1 MTSPEPVV
9 ITALGVVSA
18 LGRGV
23 QEFAAGLRRGDCGI
37 RHFLS
42 PFPRTGA
49 FLPDFSAV
57 DFLRTLPECPGE
69 VQRIAQRVL
78 RQAPES
84 AQMTVAAATEAWLMA
99 GLHLMPI
106 WEERIGIIIGG
117 NNISQRY
124 LAAGWR
130 RFEDTPDYLSPRH
143 AFLSLDTAL
152 VGLVS
157 EVLGIHGCGLTVG
170 AASASGNVAVW
181 NAKQLLRAGVAD
193 CIIVCCVSSELS
205 SLEMHAFQL
214 LGAAAP
220 VSLESCPAA
229 LYRPFDA
236 TSQGFIPGEAA
247 ACIVLETAS
256 SARLRGARVWA
267 AVTGASL
274 SLDGSHLPHA
284 STSGEVHAMY
294 SALLES
300 QLHPTEV
307 DYVNAHGSGSIQG
320 DRCECDALV
329 EVFGEKQPW
338 VNSTKSLT
346 GHCLAAAGLV
356 ELVACTLQMSEGFLH
371 PNRNLRQPIDHR
383 IRFVGDQSVATPLK
397 NVLSN
402 SFGFGGFNSSIV
414 LRQPGMEFGN
424 VFVAGEKIQSA
435 SWN

>member
-1 MTSPEPVV
+1 MTSPEPIV

-37 RHFLS
+37 HHFPS

-57 DFLRTLPECPGE
+57 DFLKTLPACPGE
-69 VQRIAQRVL
+69 IQQRAQRAL

-84 AQMTVAAATEAWLMA
+84 AQITVAAAAEAWLSA
-99 GLHLMPI
+99 GLHLTPI
-106 WEERIGIIIGG
+106 QAERTGIIIGG

-157 EVLGIHGCGLTVG
+157 EVLGIHGCGLTIG

-181 NAKQLLRAGVAD
+181 NAKQLLRAGAAD
-193 CIIVCCVSSELS
+193 CIIVCCASSELS
-205 SLEMHAFQL
+205 SLEMHAFRL

-220 VSLESCPAA
+220 TSMELCPAT

-236 TSQGFIPGEAA
+236 ASQGFIPGEAA
-247 ACIVLETAS
+247 ACIVLETAD
-256 SARLRGARVWA
+256 SARSRGARVWA
-267 AVTGASL
+267 TVAGASL
-274 SLDGSHLPHA
+274 YLDGSHLPQA
-284 STSGEVHAMY
+284 STSGEIRAMR

-300 QLHPTEV
+300 QLHPAEV
-307 DYVNAHGSGSIQG
+307 DYVNAHGSGSSQG

-346 GHCLAAAGLV
+346 GHCLTAAGLV
-356 ELVACTLQMSEGFLH
+356 ELVACILQMSEGFLH
-371 PNRNLRQPIDHR
+371 PNRNLQQPIDRR
-383 IRFVGDQSVATPLK
+383 IRFLGNEAVTVPLK

-414 LRQPGMEFGN
+414 LRQPGTESGDA
-424 VFVAGEKIQSA
+424 FVVGEKIQSA